1 MSTLSGLRRG
11 DIADFRFSRSPFPH
25 GRKPMVSVL
34 PHCNFCLTREPRSE
48 TMFSYCSHG
57 SFYMVEPRLLP
68 KLLAMIALFASLS
81 PGAATAAMKVTREF
95 RSGAWA
101 IGVYADEN
109 TGAFMFCIGAS
120 PDRRDVVMSVALDPS
135 YRWGL
140 VFSADRWL
148 LSRTMDIPVRVRIDT
163 GRWFDTNAIVMTRRS
178 VYVPVSQDND
188 LLELFRH
195 GQRLQLYDG
204 GNLYFDLSGTRQ
216 LMSDLAAC
224 VAAEVA
230 KQAPAASS
238 SVAPQAAASAAAGPT
253 AKAKNEERQI
263 TSGSGIFISDLGHV
277 LTNNHVVERCAKIH
291 VRRNADAEAPATIV
305 ARDTTNDL
313 ALLVSDLHV
322 EAKEVAI
329 FRGSAPVRAG
339 ESIAVY
345 GFPLPGALSS
355 SGNIVSGDV
364 TALAGLGDD
373 ARYFQISAPI
383 QPGNS
388 GGPLLD
394 FSGLVI
400 GIVNAKLNGIAVAE
414 ATGDLP
420 QNVNFAIKES
430 VITSFLEAHSVAY
443 ESRAPANKLDLPGV
457 AERAQQFTALVVC
470 VP

>member
-1 MSTLSGLRRG
+1 
-11 DIADFRFSRSPFPH
+11 
-25 GRKPMVSVL
+25 MVK
-34 PHCNFCLTREPRSE
+34 
-48 TMFSYCSHG
+48 
-57 SFYMVEPRLLP
+57 PRLLL
-68 KLLAMIALFASLS
+68 KLLAMIALVSSLS

-109 TGAFMFCIGAS
+109 SGAFMFCIGAS

-140 VFSADRWL
+140 VFSAERWL

-163 GRWFDTNAIVMTRRS
+163 GPWFDTNAIVMSRRS
-178 VYVPVSQDND
+178 VYVPVSQNND
-188 LLELFRH
+188 LLDLFRD

-204 GNLYFDLSGTRQ
+204 GNLYFDLAGTKQ

-224 VAAEVA
+224 VAAELA
-230 KQAPAASS
+230 KRPPAAPSS
-238 SVAPQAAASAAAGPT
+238 AAPQAATSAAAEPT
-253 AKAKNEERQI
+253 TDAKNEERQVRG
-263 TSGSGIFISDLGHV
+263 GSGIFISDLGHV
-277 LTNNHVVERCAKIH
+277 LTNSHVIERCGKIR
-291 VRRNADAEAPATIV
+291 VRRSADVEAPATIV

-313 ALLVSDLHV
+313 ALLVSDLHI
-322 EAKEVAI
+322 EAKDVAV
-329 FRGSAPVRAG
+329 FRVTAPVRAG

-364 TALAGLGDD
+364 TALAGLDDD
-373 ARYFQISAPI
+373 ARYFEISAPV

-394 FSGLVI
+394 FSGLVV
-400 GIVNAKLNGIAVAE
+400 GIVNAKPNGVAMAA
-414 ATGDLP
+414 ATGDL
-420 QNVNFAIKES
+420 QQTVNFAIKES

-443 ESRAPANKLDLPGV
+443 QSRLPANKLDLP
-457 AERAQQFTALVVC
+457 AIADRAQQFTALVVC